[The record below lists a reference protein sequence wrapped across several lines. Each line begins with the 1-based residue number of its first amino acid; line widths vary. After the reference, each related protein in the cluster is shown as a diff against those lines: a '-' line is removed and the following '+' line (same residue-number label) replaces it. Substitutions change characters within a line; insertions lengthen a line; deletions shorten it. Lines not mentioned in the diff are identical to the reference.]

1 MFFCVV
7 SPPPLYHIGLPCSLL
22 PPMYMS
28 SFLTSSP
35 VTWSKV
41 RPSDETTAYL
51 APSYRLTSKL
61 TPSYS
66 KRRHIR
72 SCTHTQHT
80 HTRTHTLIVVFP
92 PVDIRAEEILN
103 PPMWFASCTL
113 MLTICSQSTNALKW
127 QAPYTWRAPVRANV
141 CSACEECEADA
152 GGQMRATPNIFTV
165 IWFNSFLCSA
175 VVQSAYRE

>member
-1 MFFCVV
+1 
-7 SPPPLYHIGLPCSLL
+7 
-22 PPMYMS
+22 MYMS

-72 SCTHTQHT
+72 SCTHTQHIHT
-80 HTRTHTLIVVFP
+80 HTHTLIVVFP

-103 PPMWFASCTL
+103 PPPLVIHLLHADADNLLPKHQRIEMAGPL
-113 MLTICSQSTNALKW
+113 HLKGSSACKCV
-127 QAPYTWRAPVRANV
+127 QR
-141 CSACEECEADA
+141 ACEECEADA

-165 IWFNSFLCSA
+165 I
-175 VVQSAYRE
+175 

>member
-1 MFFCVV
+1 MLSCAVLLHSFF
-7 SPPPLYHIGLPCSLL
+7 PPLFHTGLPCSLL

-66 KRRHIR
+66 KREAYEELH
-72 SCTHTQHT
+72 S
-80 HTRTHTLIVVFP
+80 RTHRHTPSSLFFP
-92 PVDIRAEEILN
+92 PVNIRAEE
-103 PPMWFASCTL
+103 L
-113 MLTICSQSTNALKW
+113 MLTICSQSTNTLQW
-127 QAPYTWRAPVRANV
+127 QAPTLEGLQSVRACAEQ
-141 CSACEECEADA
+141 CSCEECEADA
-152 GGQMRATPNIFTV
+152 CGQMRATPNIFTV
-165 IWFNSFLCSA
+165 I
-175 VVQSAYRE
+175 